1 MDKNEA
7 LQLEASEKSDKDN
20 NFKVENAKL
29 KELNQNLNN
38 QLLAF
43 NVTIIIFMF
52 LSQINNSLFQERINQ
67 DDELLKNRKRETS
80 DREINLK
87 IENTKLT
94 EQIQNLHHQ
103 IDLSTVSQ
111 ILKASLFT
119 NYFYPIFYIIFR
131 KKL

>member
-1 MDKNEA
+1 LDKNEA